1 MRIEVVIF
9 LITGFLIYNA
19 YHDGKYTK
27 MLVTHKKYYQ
37 MAGFALLGLGLY
49 VMLKRDPKKCK
60 SMLMN
65 ANNFVKYMPFDKSTS
80 SMLNPVLDISRNGG
94 MAMGIL
100 GLDNEGEDGEDG
112 TQQVYEQRILK
123 PTKTTKRS
131 VSETKKKFVA
141 SQQDW
146 SCKHCKS
153 KLNAWFE
160 VDHHIS
166 LEDGGT
172 NDVSNLVALCRECH
186 GKKTAMS
193 RM

>member
-1 MRIEVVIF
+1 MRFEIIIIIV
-9 LITGFLIYNA
+9 TGFLVYNA

-27 MLVTHKKYYQ
+27 LLSSYKKYYQ
-37 MAGFALLGLGLY
+37 MVGFALLGLGLY
-49 VMLKRDPKKCK
+49 IMLKRDPKKCK
-60 SMLMN
+60 SLLVN
-65 ANNFVKYMPFDKSTS
+65 ANNFVKYMPFDKSTA

-94 MAMGIL
+94 MALGIL
-100 GLDNEGEDGEDG
+100 GMEEDYDDS
-112 TQQVYEQRILK
+112 TTTAEQRILR
-123 PTKTTKRS
+123 PGKTTKRS

-146 SCKHCKS
+146 KCKGCQS

-160 VDHHIS
+160 VDHSVS
-166 LEDGGT
+166 LESGGS

>member
-100 GLDNEGEDGEDG
+100 GLDNEDEGEGEDG

-123 PTKTTKRS
+123 PTKTTKR
-131 VSETKKKFVA
+131 
-141 SQQDW
+141 
-146 SCKHCKS
+146 
-153 KLNAWFE
+153 
-160 VDHHIS
+160 
-166 LEDGGT
+166 
-172 NDVSNLVALCRECH
+172 
-186 GKKTAMS
+186 
-193 RM
+193 

>member
-1 MRIEVVIF
+1 MRIEIPIILV
-9 LITGFLIYNA
+9 TGFLVYNA

-27 MLVTHKKYYQ
+27 IMLSYKKYYQ

-60 SMLMN
+60 SMLIN
-65 ANNFVKYMPFDKSTS
+65 ANNFVKYMPFDRSTI
-80 SMLNPVLDISRNGG
+80 NPILDASRNGA
-94 MAMGIL
+94 MALGIL
-100 GLDNEGEDGEDG
+100 GMDDYEDAEEHV
-112 TQQVYEQRILK
+112 QEQRIMK
-123 PTKTTKRS
+123 SGKTTKRS

-146 SCKHCKS
+146 TCKDCGN

-166 LEDGGT
+166 LESGGS
-172 NDVSNLVALCRECH
+172 NEVSNLVALCRECH